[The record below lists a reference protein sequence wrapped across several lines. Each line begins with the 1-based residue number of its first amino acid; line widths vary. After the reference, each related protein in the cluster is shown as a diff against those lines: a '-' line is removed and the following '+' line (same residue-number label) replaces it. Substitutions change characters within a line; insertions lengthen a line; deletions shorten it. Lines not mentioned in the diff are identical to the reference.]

1 MNIYL
6 ICFLCK
12 KDNFGFIVFS
22 YNGWRDIKKFKKVDK
37 FIVDIS

>member
-6 ICFLCK
+6 ICFYVKISISVLL
-12 KDNFGFIVFS
+12 FLS

-37 FIVDIS
+37 FIVNIS